1 MKTNYVSTLPHG
13 YVSKG
18 LPDMRYEHARSGF
31 IRDQLN
37 ILAALDYV
45 IGLNLATLMCMSV
58 VTGWLTK

>member
-18 LPDMRYEHARSGF
+18 LPDMRCEHARSGF
-31 IRDQLN
+31 IRYQLS
-37 ILAALDYV
+37 ILVALDYV

-58 VTGWLTK
+58 VTGWVTK